1 MTPKTGTIAST
12 LACLCMLLNIACTT
26 TRGVETAAAKVGE
39 TAIAKG
45 DKVTVTLVT
54 GDRYE
59 LEVVENNDE
68 YFIGTDKSGLGETI
82 YWDEVHS
89 IEVTKIDVGKS
100 ILVTPVA
107 IAGALIAIA
116 VLALAAVVSM
126 GAQ

>member
-1 MTPKTGTIAST
+1 MNSKMGAVIST
-12 LACLCMLLNIACTT
+12 LVCLCMFLNTACTT
-26 TRGVETAAAKVGE
+26 TRGVETAAAKTGE
-39 TAIAKG
+39 TAIAIG

-59 LEVVENNDE
+59 LEVVENEDE
-68 YFIGTDKSGLGETI
+68 YFIGTDAFGLGETI

-100 ILVTPVA
+100 ILVTPVV
-107 IAGALIAIA
+107 IAGAAIAIA
-116 VLALAAVVSM
+116 VLALAAVLSM